1 MLIVRRLFMKIFCSK
16 DALLTGVNTVQKA
29 VSNKNTLPVL
39 QGILIKAENNSL
51 IFEATDMEIGIRCV
65 VDAQIE
71 REGTVVLP
79 ARLFSEIVRKLPTVT
94 IEIEQR
100 DDAVNIHYYESDI
113 LLKGFD
119 PEEFPLLPDLFD
131 AASFNLPINLFKTMI
146 RQTVYACALEE
157 NRPVFTGILLQIE
170 DSNIRLIGTDTH
182 RLAYRISEIENP
194 EGQKF
199 YGVIPGKTLSE
210 IYRLLKEDDEVLT
223 IRFNQSQI
231 SFQFGSVHLLSR
243 LIDGQFPNYKQVIPK
258 SCQTKIYLST
268 REFSDAV
275 ERASLLARDSSSHA
289 NIVRLSADQE
299 KLWLDQTSEIGKIS
313 EKMDI
318 QMEGTEVK
326 VAFNAKFLLD
336 VLKVIDNEKIIFE
349 LSGPYGPGVI
359 RPADDPNYIN
369 LVLPVRTS

>member
-1 MLIVRRLFMKIFCSK
+1 MKIYCSK
-16 DALLTGVNTVQKA
+16 DSLLTGVNTVQKA

-39 QGILIKAENNSL
+39 QGILIKAENNTL
-51 IFEATDMEIGIRCV
+51 VFEATDMEIGIRCV

-71 REGTVVLP
+71 REGRVVLP
-79 ARLFSEIVRKLPTVT
+79 ARLFSEIVRKLPAAT

-100 DDAVNIHYYESDI
+100 NDAVNIHYYESDI

-119 PEEFPLLPDLFD
+119 PEEFPLLPDLYE
-131 AASFNLPINLFKTMI
+131 AVSFNLPILLFKTMI
-146 RQTVYACALEE
+146 RQTVYACAIEE

-194 EGQKF
+194 ENLKF
-199 YGVIPGKTLSE
+199 YGVIPAKTLSE
-210 IYRLLKEDDEVLT
+210 IYRLLKDDDEVLT
-223 IRFNQSQI
+223 IRFNQSQV

-258 SCQTKIYLST
+258 SCQSKIYLST
-268 REFSDAV
+268 QEFSDAV
-275 ERASLLARDSSSHA
+275 ERASLLARDSSHA
-289 NIVRLSADQE
+289 NIVRLTLE
-299 KLWLDQTSEIGKIS
+299 KERLWLDQASEIGKIS
-313 EKMDI
+313 EQIDI

-336 VLKVIDNEKIIFE
+336 VLKVIDSEKIIFE

-359 RPADDPNYIN
+359 RPVADPNYLN